1 MDLKKAMENQFLGMA
16 SQNFTYEDFEETR
29 LKLVQLTNKNVRE
42 DDKEFLLSIKSLN
55 PQWDIHEF

>member
-1 MDLKKAMENQFLGMA
+1 MENQFLGMA